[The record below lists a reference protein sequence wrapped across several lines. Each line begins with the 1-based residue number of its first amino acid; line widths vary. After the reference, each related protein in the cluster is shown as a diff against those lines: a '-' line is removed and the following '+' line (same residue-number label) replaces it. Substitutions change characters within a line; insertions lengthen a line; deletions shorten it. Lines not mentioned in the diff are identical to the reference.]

1 MVKVYE
7 INKYGPENRGSNHN
21 RQSRDTDKSSHKSQ
35 NKDEQN
41 KTKTQHRNLKGRATR
56 IHQKIN

>member
-35 NKDEQN
+35 NKDEQTN
-41 KTKTQHRNLKGRATR
+41 
-56 IHQKIN
+56 QKHNTEI